1 MAVRIAAHYR
11 KGRPGSNVLGLLA
24 LAVAIVA
31 SAFIFRQRPAPAP
44 RSAETLVA
52 QYDTISV
59 PVPIDMVPIGTRVK
73 EIRVKNISFP
83 RHQIPE
89 NALTSF
95 DGYLEAVTTAP
106 LPADL
111 PLFKTNLSH
120 TALAN
125 NPVIDGI
132 PQGMRAMTI
141 KVDAMSAVE
150 GWAGSGAVVDV
161 LMVAQ
166 GATRVVAE
174 RVRILS
180 AERSVSPVEG
190 HSAPS
195 VPNTVTLLV
204 TQEQCLAINTAIPL
218 GRIAFALRSRND
230 EETWQGTTYSADRL
244 KQGSGTQS
252 KGTTTTAGYVRF
264 GDPARPGGYA
274 LIDGKWIKSESVPEG
289 FLVDRSDK

>member
-1 MAVRIAAHYR
+1 MRR
-11 KGRPGSNVLGLLA
+11 GSNIVGLLA
-24 LAVAIVA
+24 LAVAIVI
-31 SAFIFRQRPAPAP
+31 SALILRPKPAPVAVA
-44 RSAETLVA
+44 SETVVA
-52 QYDTISV
+52 QFDTISV
-59 PVPIDMVPIGTRVK
+59 PVPIDVVPVGTRVK
-73 EIRVKNISFP
+73 DIRFKNIAFP
-83 RHQIPE
+83 RHQVPE

-106 LPADL
+106 LPANL
-111 PLFKTNLSH
+111 PLFRTNLSH

-150 GWAGSGAVVDV
+150 GWAGSGAIVDV
-161 LMVAQ
+161 LLVAQ

-174 RVRILS
+174 KVRILS

-195 VPNTVTLLV
+195 VPSTVTLLV

-244 KQGSGTQS
+244 KQGSGGQS
-252 KGTTTTAGYVRF
+252 KGTATVAGFVRF
-264 GDPARPGGYA
+264 ADPSRPGGFA
-274 LIDGKWIKSESVPEG
+274 LIDGKWVESESVPEG
-289 FLVDRSDK
+289 FLVDRSKK